1 MSSSYSHYFSKN
13 ISVYAIFNYQSFNDT
28 LTEDIVSFEQLG
40 PGVYFA
46 VAWTGEDNVL
56 RGYLILSGP
65 MTDYLEEGSNKNDYI
80 FKLSSAL
87 HRKSKDKVKLLKKK
101 KKKIK

>member
-1 MSSSYSHYFSKN
+1 MPYLIN
-13 ISVYAIFNYQSFNDT
+13 DQSFNDT
-28 LTEDIVSFEQLG
+28 LNNYIVSFEQLG

-46 VAWTGEDNVL
+46 LAWTGENNVL

-65 MTDYLEEGSNKNDYI
+65 VNDYLEEGSNKNDYI

-87 HRKSKDKVKLLKKK
+87 HRNSKDKVELKNFE
-101 KKKIK
+101 KKKINK